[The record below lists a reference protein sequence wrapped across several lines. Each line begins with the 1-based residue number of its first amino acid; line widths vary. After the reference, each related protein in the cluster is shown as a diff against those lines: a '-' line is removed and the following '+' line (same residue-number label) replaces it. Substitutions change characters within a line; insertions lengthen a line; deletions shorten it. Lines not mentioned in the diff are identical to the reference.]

1 MSSKNRYEFIGLDN
15 LENNR
20 GLLRDLF
27 ERKNNEMSYRK
38 LEERTIF
45 PQQAWH
51 RGRQEL
57 SSQMAKW
64 RLLCCYFNRCR
75 LHVKG
80 YLDRWCTS
88 TSGHTLPKKDPTF
101 TRASAQAAAQH
112 WARWRSLLGLSSEHW
127 ALGSSGV
134 CEDSRASLSVFWTV
148 VIIPQNSTQRMH
160 LPVIRLYKADDS
172 NGRFLCFWLEVQ
184 QLSMATW
191 VNPCCSETLI
201 ASYRCFW
208 WIKNGNAN

>member
-45 PQQAWH
+45 PRQAWH

-75 LHVKG
+75 LHAKG

-88 TSGHTLPKKDPTF
+88 TSGHALPKKDPTF
-101 TRASAQAAAQH
+101 TRASAQAAQPSAGQDEEACWDCH
-112 WARWRSLLGLSSEHW
+112 LNTGPLDLLGSVKTAGLLFLSFELLSS
-127 ALGSSGV
+127 S
-134 CEDSRASLSVFWTV
+134 
-148 VIIPQNSTQRMH
+148 PKTQH
-160 LPVIRLYKADDS
+160 KACIY
-172 NGRFLCFWLEVQ
+172 L
-184 QLSMATW
+184 
-191 VNPCCSETLI
+191 
-201 ASYRCFW
+201 
-208 WIKNGNAN
+208 